1 MICYNDFRQRLAS
14 VYDAA
19 EASAIARLVYEKRCS
34 LSLADILVGKDK
46 QLSADTYEDLEKT
59 LLRLVESEPVQYVL
73 GFAEFCGREF
83 EVNPSVLIPRPETEE
98 LCRLVKP
105 MKDARILDAC
115 TGSGCIAITLAAS
128 MENAE
133 VWAFDISEEA
143 LEVARRNAKSADI
156 IDAKRRLHKA
166 QRLQE
171 NVHFLQC
178 DALKMEEKLDDET
191 FDIIVSNP
199 PYVCEKERISMDR
212 NVLEHEPGLAL
223 FVPDDNPL
231 LFYTAIT
238 RYAARH
244 LRPNGRLYFEINPK
258 YADEIEDFVN
268 LQGFTQVNIISDS
281 FGKSRFVEARI

>member
-133 VWAFDISEEA
+133 VWAFDISEKA
-143 LEVARRNAKSADI
+143 LEVARRNAKSAD
-156 IDAKRRLHKA
+156 K
-166 QRLQE
+166 
-171 NVHFLQC
+171 NVYFLQC

-258 YADEIEDFVN
+258 YADEIGDFVN

>member
-143 LEVARRNAKSADI
+143 LEVARRNAKSAD
-156 IDAKRRLHKA
+156 K
-166 QRLQE
+166 

-258 YADEIEDFVN
+258 YADEIEEFVN

>member
-14 VYDAA
+14 LYDAA

-143 LEVARRNAKSADI
+143 LEVARRNAKSAD
-156 IDAKRRLHKA
+156 K
-166 QRLQE
+166 

>member
-143 LEVARRNAKSADI
+143 LEVARRNAKSAD
-156 IDAKRRLHKA
+156 K
-166 QRLQE
+166 

-199 PYVCEKERISMDR
+199 PYVCKKERISMDR

-258 YADEIEDFVN
+258 CADEIEDFVN
-268 LQGFTQVNIISDS
+268 LQGFTQTNIISDS

>member
-143 LEVARRNAKSADI
+143 LEVARRNAKSAD
-156 IDAKRRLHKA
+156 K
-166 QRLQE
+166 

-244 LRPNGRLYFEINPK
+244 LRTNGRLYFEINPK

>member
-59 LLRLVESEPVQYVL
+59 LLRLMECEPVQYVL

-143 LEVARRNAKSADI
+143 LEVARRNAKSADKI
-156 IDAKRRLHKA
+156 
-166 QRLQE
+166 
-171 NVHFLQC
+171 VHFLQC

-268 LQGFTQVNIISDS
+268 LQGFTQTNIISDS

>member
-105 MKDARILDAC
+105 MKDVRILDAC

-143 LEVARRNAKSADI
+143 LEVARRNAKSAD
-156 IDAKRRLHKA
+156 K
-166 QRLQE
+166 

-258 YADEIEDFVN
+258 YADEIGDFVN

>member
-83 EVNPSVLIPRPETEE
+83 EVDPSVLIPRPETEE

-128 MENAE
+128 MGNAE

-143 LEVARRNAKSADI
+143 LEVARRNAKSAD
-156 IDAKRRLHKA
+156 K
-166 QRLQE
+166 

-268 LQGFTQVNIISDS
+268 LQGFTQTNIISDS

>member
-115 TGSGCIAITLAAS
+115 TGSGCITITLAAS

-133 VWAFDISEEA
+133 VWAFDISEKA
-143 LEVARRNAKSADI
+143 LEVARRNAKSAD
-156 IDAKRRLHKA
+156 K
-166 QRLQE
+166 

-268 LQGFTQVNIISDS
+268 LQGFTQTNIISDS

>member
-105 MKDARILDAC
+105 MKDAKILDAC

-143 LEVARRNAKSADI
+143 LEVARRNAKSAD
-156 IDAKRRLHKA
+156 K
-166 QRLQE
+166 

-178 DALKMEEKLDDET
+178 DALKMEEKLGDET

-268 LQGFTQVNIISDS
+268 LQGFTQTNIISDS

>member
-14 VYDAA
+14 LYDAA
-19 EASAIARLVYEKRCS
+19 EASTIARLVYEKRCS

-133 VWAFDISEEA
+133 VWAFDISEKA
-143 LEVARRNAKSADI
+143 LEVARRNAKSAD
-156 IDAKRRLHKA
+156 K
-166 QRLQE
+166 

-199 PYVCEKERISMDR
+199 PYVCEKERISMAR
-212 NVLEHEPGLAL
+212 NVLEYEPGRAL

-268 LQGFTQVNIISDS
+268 LQGFTQTNIISDS

>member
-14 VYDAA
+14 LYDAA

-133 VWAFDISEEA
+133 VWAFDISEKA
-143 LEVARRNAKSADI
+143 LEVARRNAKSAD
-156 IDAKRRLHKA
+156 K
-166 QRLQE
+166 

-268 LQGFTQVNIISDS
+268 LQGFTQTNIISDS

>member
-143 LEVARRNAKSADI
+143 LEVARRNAKSAD
-156 IDAKRRLHKA
+156 K
-166 QRLQE
+166 

-244 LRPNGRLYFEINPK
+244 LRPNGTLYFEINPK

-268 LQGFTQVNIISDS
+268 LQGFTQTNIISDS

>member
-143 LEVARRNAKSADI
+143 LEVARRNAKSAD
-156 IDAKRRLHKA
+156 K
-166 QRLQE
+166 

-238 RYAARH
+238 CYAARH

-268 LQGFTQVNIISDS
+268 LQGFTQTNIISDS

>member
-133 VWAFDISEEA
+133 VWAFDISEKA
-143 LEVARRNAKSADI
+143 LEVARRNAKSADKI
-156 IDAKRRLHKA
+156 
-166 QRLQE
+166 
-171 NVHFLQC
+171 VHFLQC
-178 DALKMEEKLDDET
+178 DTLKMEEKLDDET

-244 LRPNGRLYFEINPK
+244 LRSNGRLYFEINPK

-268 LQGFTQVNIISDS
+268 LQGFTQTNIISDS

>member
-14 VYDAA
+14 LYDAA
-19 EASAIARLVYEKRCS
+19 EASTIARLVYEKRCS

-143 LEVARRNAKSADI
+143 LEVARRNAKSAD
-156 IDAKRRLHKA
+156 K
-166 QRLQE
+166 

-199 PYVCEKERISMDR
+199 PYVCEKERISMAR
-212 NVLEHEPGLAL
+212 NVLEYEPGRAL

-268 LQGFTQVNIISDS
+268 LQGFTQTNIISDS